1 MCSKHIPYQFVRNG
15 SSLGI
20 AVRWYHPQPHTC
32 SRATTAG
39 RCHVPMGAQQS
50 RPSRAPP
57 TNTDKEMYERLIAIQ
72 QQLVAA
78 HAGRA
83 DEATLT
89 LTLGRGAAGDA
100 RGAHDSSA
108 RISPA
113 ASPATCRSS
122 APTATHKNLLRCSS
136 RRARAGPLLARPP
149 YPIINICIRAVVAS
163 APFGTVL

>member
-113 ASPATCRSS
+113 ASPANRRSS
-122 APTATHKNLLRCSS
+122 APTATHKNPPPSAATLPTSLSPGACRP
-136 RRARAGPLLARPP
+136 AAGAAADRSVLAADALSHGVR
-149 YPIINICIRAVVAS
+149 
-163 APFGTVL
+163 